1 MENVAG
7 NDTMA
12 LILIVDDEHSVRQV
26 LTRWIQRAGHEILE
40 AESAEAALQLMEKQ
54 PAAVVFCDIQ
64 MPGHDGIWLTTELRK
79 LYLTT
84 AVVLATGVSTVA
96 PRVSLQSG
104 VLAYLVKPLSH
115 RAVIEALN
123 IALEWHLETV
133 ATGPRPEDTPER
145 LQEWLDSLE

>member
-1 MENVAG
+1 MKT
-7 NDTMA
+7 DDIMA

-26 LTRWIQRAGHEILE
+26 LARWIQRAGHQVLE
-40 AESAEAALQLMEKQ
+40 AESADAALQVMEKQ

-64 MPGHDGIWLTTELRK
+64 MPGHDGIWLTSEVRK
-79 LYLTT
+79 LYRNT

-96 PRVSLQSG
+96 PGVSMQSG

-115 RAVIEALN
+115 EAVNEALN
-123 IALEWHLETV
+123 IALGWHTQTG
-133 ATGPRPEDTPER
+133 ATGPRAEDTPER